1 MIGHALV
8 FGGLAFPS
16 FLEGKPLTV
25 TTVYSVKTV
34 SPKSI
39 ERLLNKSAP
48 EGKPKPKIPQVNIKP
63 DRPLPKKN
71 WRPKQT
77 AKRTSTQSKNSSS
90 GTNAGGKSGKSPV
103 KGIDVDAEFNYPE
116 YLIDLRDKIEKNWRP
131 PTIRKSLK
139 TRVYFKLAK
148 DGKILRTYVEI
159 RTGNIAFDMAS
170 MNAVTKSAPFPPLP
184 DDFPGKEIGI
194 HMDFIFEK

>member
-1 MIGHALV
+1 M
-8 FGGLAFPS
+8 
-16 FLEGKPLTV
+16 
-25 TTVYSVKTV
+25 
-34 SPKSI
+34 
-39 ERLLNKSAP
+39 
-48 EGKPKPKIPQVNIKP
+48 NIKP

-77 AKRTSTQSKNSSS
+77 AKRTSTQSNDNSADTNS
-90 GTNAGGKSGKSPV
+90 GKKSGKSPV
-103 KGIDVDAEFNYPE
+103 KGIDVDTEFNYPE
-116 YLIDLRDKIEKNWRP
+116 YLTLLRDKIEKNWRP
-131 PTIRKSLK
+131 PTIRTSLK
-139 TRVYFKLAK
+139 TRVYFKLAR